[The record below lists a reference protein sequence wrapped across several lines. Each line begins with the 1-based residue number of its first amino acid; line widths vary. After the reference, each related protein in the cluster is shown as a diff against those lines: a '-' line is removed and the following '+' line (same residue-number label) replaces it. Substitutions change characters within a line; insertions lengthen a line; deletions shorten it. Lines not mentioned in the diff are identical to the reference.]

1 MALTRGQKAAAL
13 GKGAA
18 VGGGTTAALGAAV
31 GAAMR
36 GVASVAPAVAS
47 VASKALPVL
56 AVSYAAGSAVV
67 AGVRSAKR
75 GESAAEVAKHAA
87 LGAVG
92 LDSIAIP
99 KTSTRVE
106 FEMKHGKP
114 MGLGGPKDDSSNKTI
129 AERQKELAEKNGA
142 GGDPAVYKKI
152 AENSRRQMAK
162 AKTNAERNAQER
174 RALLAEEKYEKL
186 TGEHIGPTKPEP
198 KQEAAK
204 PGPAVVEE
212 VKPGEGFG
220 SRMLRKTE
228 AAVENM
234 LFGPGKPKAEDA
246 MAKERAQLERA
257 AGETRARL
265 DDEFKNRGGAGPKYD
280 KLKKEAD
287 EASGKLADLTKKQT
301 EKEAEEAA
309 GYRQLGA
316 MVTGAAVGVWL
327 GGMTKK
333 AAENAAKVAEKGI
346 NQLADKAQKLVN
358 SAPKGVIKGTVEGDK
373 AAAAVAAAK
382 SASTKPLVTNAE
394 AYALPALNVA
404 HGGVAI
410 GLAKSDPEAAI
421 AAYREALKLDGKLAA
436 VRAELGALLSDRR
449 RLDEAAAELKAA
461 VQVDPTLADAWGNL
475 ARLEARRG
483 NAEESFAAFAK
494 AEKLADKDVDL
505 RVDHAMALRKAG
517 RHDDAFPV
525 QPPRALWEIRQALGR
540 DDILISDVG
549 LHKLWISRM
558 FPAREPNTVLIAN
571 GLAGMGF
578 AVPSAVAAKLV
589 HPDRNV
595 VTVSGDGGFLMNF
608 QELETATR
616 LRTPFVNV
624 VWENRQY
631 GSIVWKQDKKFGR
644 HFGVDFTNPDFV
656 KLGESFGLPAWR
668 CESADDF
675 GARLR
680 QALALDVPSLI
691 VLPIDYSLDVAMST
705 ELGTETVPT

>member
-13 GKGAA
+13 GNGAA

-31 GAAMR
+31 GATMR

-152 AENSRRQMAK
+152 AENSRKQMAK

-220 SRMLRKTE
+220 SRMLRKAE
-228 AAVENM
+228 AAVENT

-246 MAKERAQLERA
+246 MAKERAQLEKA

-287 EASGKLADLTKKQT
+287 EASGKLAELTKKQT

-333 AAENAAKVAEKGI
+333 AAANAAKVAEKGI

-382 SASTKPLVTNAE
+382 SASSKPLVTNAE

-410 GLAKSDPEAAI
+410 GLAKSDPDSPAAPLLRAEGTAAI
-421 AAYREALKLDGKLAA
+421 VAGVVGAKYGLAA
-436 VRAELGALLSDRR
+436 RAMRATVSPNATAKITAAEK
-449 RLDEAAAELKAA
+449 RLNRETRGGPAGVAQAKGRAAVATAKGEAGVASAKASRAAGVAAARGGASVDKAKIGAAADVGIAKAKAA
-461 VQVDPTLADAWGNL
+461 SAVEVA
-475 ARLEARRG
+475 
-483 NAEESFAAFAK
+483 
-494 AEKLADKDVDL
+494 
-505 RVDHAMALRKAG
+505 
-517 RHDDAFPV
+517 
-525 QPPRALWEIRQALGR
+525 EIRGKQAA
-540 DDILISDVG
+540 
-549 LHKLWISRM
+549 SRQM
-558 FPAREPNTVLIAN
+558 KR
-571 GLAGMGF
+571 G
-578 AVPSAVAAKLV
+578 
-589 HPDRNV
+589 H
-595 VTVSGDGGFLMNF
+595 VSGYKDTWVVKRKGKKAVVAHRKDMSVRSRKGGGVANDNA
-608 QELETATR
+608 ATSSR
-616 LRTPFVNV
+616 
-624 VWENRQY
+624 
-631 GSIVWKQDKKFGR
+631 
-644 HFGVDFTNPDFV
+644 
-656 KLGESFGLPAWR
+656 
-668 CESADDF
+668 SA
-675 GARLR
+675 
-680 QALALDVPSLI
+680 S
-691 VLPIDYSLDVAMST
+691 
-705 ELGTETVPT
+705 